1 MPIPSPALSDVRFT
15 LNDNIAKAIRLT
27 KCTHLIGV
35 GRGMSGNINSKADTK
50 HNHTFDAPTVV
61 KTLSSS
67 AGQHGESAKG
77 NRTIR
82 CSNCEILYISTV
94 ES

>member
-1 MPIPSPALSDVRFT
+1 
-15 LNDNIAKAIRLT
+15 
-27 KCTHLIGV
+27 
-35 GRGMSGNINSKADTK
+35 MSATIDSKADTK

-61 KTLSSS
+61 NTSSSS

-82 CSNCEILYISTV
+82 
-94 ES
+94 